1 MSLGEVEAYNDEL
14 TTATQLD
21 TTTTGTAGNQLQ
33 TGHEEE
39 ALSMGAIGGVSSK
52 SSGHQLQ
59 PKTPA
64 AAEPLQV
71 FTSEDRMWYAV
82 AGHSPDLDRVPRMDF
97 ICLSIIATHREKG
110 ILQPELIRV
119 SGQDKRSV
127 PARTDRLQER
137 GYIVKQPVL
146 GAKSR
151 TSLCI
156 LKRYVEDTARKEA
169 QSGESPPDERG
180 SNTSKQYTMGQ
191 LRETESK
198 IREMFDILTEVT
210 LITWYDL
217 KRKLV

>member
-1 MSLGEVEAYNDEL
+1 MSLGEVEAYNNEL
-14 TTATQLD
+14 ATPNQPNTTAT
-21 TTTTGTAGNQLQ
+21 GNAGDQVQ
-33 TGHEEE
+33 SGGDKE
-39 ALSMGAIGGVSSK
+39 ASSAGAIGDVSLK
-52 SSGHQLQ
+52 SSGHQLP
-59 PKTPA
+59 PKTSA
-64 AAEPLQV
+64 AAELLRV

-82 AGHSPDLDRVPRMDF
+82 AGHGPDLDRVPRMDF

-151 TSLCI
+151 TSLCV
-156 LKRYVEDTARKEA
+156 LKRYIEDAAEKEA
-169 QSGESPPDERG
+169 QSKESPPDERG
-180 SNTSKQYTMGQ
+180 SSTSKQYTMGQ

-198 IREMFDILTEVT
+198 IREMFDVLAEVT